1 MSTTFPT
8 LPSSRPMGANTSRSM
23 TTDALFQSMAS
34 PPSTS
39 ITERPSSSASSTE
52 ATLAHMEQIR
62 LMLMGM
68 SERLQSGEE
77 RLQQAVD
84 RAEQE
89 KNKLEAMVEAETGVS
104 A

>member
-1 MSTTFPT
+1 
-8 LPSSRPMGANTSRSM
+8 
-23 TTDALFQSMAS
+23 
-34 PPSTS
+34 
-39 ITERPSSSASSTE
+39 
-52 ATLAHMEQIR
+52 MEQIR